1 MTVQDEKG
9 EIGIMLFELS
19 QKNYFMTRDGK
30 MIIERLKNML
40 QYARSSQELRIIGEL
55 VKRLKESRN
64 SPSKNNIMKYLN
76 VINDIRMTFP
86 RNL

>member
-19 QKNYFMTRDGK
+19 QNNYFMTRDGK

-40 QYARSSQELRIIGEL
+40 QYARSSQELKILGEL
-55 VKRLKESRN
+55 VKRLKESKN